1 MGLLPREQL
10 RQLIKE
16 NDIKDV
22 NGIYDTMKDMFKDV
36 LQEMLE
42 AEMDVT
48 LGYGKNEAKDK
59 DTTNIR
65 NGYSSKTLKTKF
77 GNIEMDIPRDR
88 NSEFE
93 PKIVPKYQRNISGI
107 EDKIIALYARGM
119 STRDIHDQVKDI
131 YGIEV
136 SAEMVSKITEKI
148 VPEIKE
154 WQSRPLETVYPFVFM
169 DAIHYK
175 IRDNGQI
182 VNKAAYVVLGIN
194 MEGFKDVLGI
204 WIGENE
210 TSKFWLGVLNELKN
224 RNVQDVLIFSV
235 DGLTGLKEAI
245 EAVYPKAY
253 IQRCIIHQ
261 LRNSFKYVSYKHLK
275 EFSKDFKAVY
285 KAPSEEAALEA
296 LYEVKDKWANQYPY
310 ALKSWETNW
319 DVLSTFFKYPDEIRK
334 IIYTTNIIEGLHRQF
349 RKVTKSK
356 SVFPSDAALE
366 KMLYLATKNIMTK
379 WTQRYRNWDMVLNQL
394 LRDYPKVCVNLL
406 ADVECLLH
414 NINGQ
419 SCKRNSPLLQQ

>member
-1 MGLLPREQL
+1 
-10 RQLIKE
+10 
-16 NDIKDV
+16 
-22 NGIYDTMKDMFKDV
+22 MKDMFKDV

-48 LGYGKNEAKDK
+48 LGYSKNEAKGK

-65 NGYSSKTLKTKF
+65 NGYSSKSLKTKY

-88 NSEFE
+88 KGEFE

-194 MEGFKDVLGI
+194 MEGYKDVLGI

-245 EAVYPKAY
+245 EAVYPKAF

-296 LYEVKDKWANQYPY
+296 LYEVKDKWGNQYPY

-394 LRDYPKVCVNLL
+394 LIMFPDQLEQY
-406 ADVECLLH
+406 
-414 NINGQ
+414 I
-419 SCKRNSPLLQQ
+419 

>member
-1 MGLLPREQL
+1 
-10 RQLIKE
+10 
-16 NDIKDV
+16 
-22 NGIYDTMKDMFKDV
+22 
-36 LQEMLE
+36 
-42 AEMDVT
+42 
-48 LGYGKNEAKDK
+48 
-59 DTTNIR
+59 
-65 NGYSSKTLKTKF
+65 
-77 GNIEMDIPRDR
+77 MDIPRDR

-154 WQSRPLETVYPFVFM
+154 WQSRPLETVYSFVFM

-194 MEGFKDVLGI
+194 MDGYKDVLGI

-394 LRDYPKVCVNLL
+394 LIMFPDQLEQY
-406 ADVECLLH
+406 
-414 NINGQ
+414 I
-419 SCKRNSPLLQQ
+419 